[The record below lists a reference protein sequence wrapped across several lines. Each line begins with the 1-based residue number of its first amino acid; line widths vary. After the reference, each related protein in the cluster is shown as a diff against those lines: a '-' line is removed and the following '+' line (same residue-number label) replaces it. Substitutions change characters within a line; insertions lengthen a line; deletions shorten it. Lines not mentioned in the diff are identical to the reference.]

1 METILI
7 IPRELKYFER
17 LVKLVRNRK
26 DAKTIQAQVATVI
39 RTPNIKRVCINKIN
53 HSKTLHLVVEINQAL
68 VEGLVD
74 TRALMLVMAANV
86 VKEFG
91 IMHLVS
97 RHETYKIISS
107 IITQALGKITNIS
120 VTVGK
125 VVCQWF
131 SLLLTLTVMTF
142 F

>member
-91 IMHLVS
+91 IMDLVS

>member
-39 RTPNIKRVCINKIN
+39 RTPNIRRVCINKIN

-91 IMHLVS
+91 IMDLVS

>member
-7 IPRELKYFER
+7 IPIELKYFEK
-17 LVKLVRNRK
+17 LVKLVKRRK
-26 DAKTIQAQVATVI
+26 DAETIQARVATVI

-68 VEGLVD
+68 LEGLVD

-107 IITQALGKITNIS
+107 IITQALGKITNIP
-120 VTVGK
+120 VTMGK
-125 VVCQWF
+125 VVYQWF

>member
-17 LVKLVRNRK
+17 LVKLVRRRK
-26 DAKTIQAQVATVI
+26 DVETIQAQVATVI

-68 VEGLVD
+68 LEGLVD

-86 VKEFG
+86 LKEFG

-107 IITQALGKITNIS
+107 ITTQALGKITNIS

>member
-7 IPRELKYFER
+7 IPIELKYFEK
-17 LVKLVRNRK
+17 LVKLVKRRK
-26 DAKTIQAQVATVI
+26 DAETIQARVATVI

-68 VEGLVD
+68 LEGLVD

>member
-1 METILI
+1 MKDWSSWLEIE
-7 IPRELKYFER
+7 RMLKQFKHKWLQSYVHQTSGGF
-17 LVKLVRNRK
+17 
-26 DAKTIQAQVATVI
+26 
-39 RTPNIKRVCINKIN
+39 
-53 HSKTLHLVVEINQAL
+53 AL
-68 VEGLVD
+68 

-125 VVCQWF
+125 VVCEWF

>member
-7 IPRELKYFER
+7 IPIELKYFEK
-17 LVKLVRNRK
+17 LVKLVKRRK
-26 DAKTIQAQVATVI
+26 DAETIQARVATVI

-68 VEGLVD
+68 LEGLVD

-107 IITQALGKITNIS
+107 IITQALGKITNIH
-120 VTVGK
+120 VTMGK
-125 VVCQWF
+125 VVYQWF

>member
-1 METILI
+1 MI
-7 IPRELKYFER
+7 IPIELKYFEK
-17 LVKLVRNRK
+17 LVKLVKRRK
-26 DAKTIQAQVATVI
+26 DAETIQARVATVI

-68 VEGLVD
+68 LEGLVD

-97 RHETYKIISS
+97 RHETYKIILS
-107 IITQALGKITNIS
+107 IITQALGKITNIP
-120 VTVGK
+120 VTMGK
-125 VVCQWF
+125 VVYQWF
-131 SLLLTLTVMTF
+131 SLLLTLTVMAF

>member
-39 RTPNIKRVCINKIN
+39 RTPNIRRVCINKIN

-107 IITQALGKITNIS
+107 IITQALGKITNIP
-120 VTVGK
+120 VTMGK
-125 VVCQWF
+125 VVYQWF

>member
-1 METILI
+1 MI
-7 IPRELKYFER
+7 IPIELKYFEK
-17 LVKLVRNRK
+17 LVKLVKRRK
-26 DAKTIQAQVATVI
+26 DAETIQARVATVI

-68 VEGLVD
+68 LEGLVD

>member
-7 IPRELKYFER
+7 IPIELKYFEK
-17 LVKLVRNRK
+17 LVKLVKRRK
-26 DAKTIQAQVATVI
+26 DAETIQARVATVI

-68 VEGLVD
+68 LEGLVD

-97 RHETYKIISS
+97 RHETYKIILS
-107 IITQALGKITNIS
+107 IITQALGKITNIP
-120 VTVGK
+120 VTMGK
-125 VVCQWF
+125 VVYQWF
-131 SLLLTLTVMTF
+131 SLLLTLTVMAF